1 MSETIDADK
10 QSIKHQVGSMYKS
23 VIAQEKLVT
32 HLRSLHYQDASDE
45 QIQDNTDLLEEVLTA
60 RKELVERIDYLEVA
74 YDYDWDA
81 AKVYLEMKEAN
92 PSSIVLK
99 AVTEAKKRKAAGKK
113 DGEDKKKK
121 REDSNNNSTSNS
133 SSNNSSGPSHRS
145 HGHGANNAWRSSAA
159 YAPQQSPYP
168 FYGWQ
173 GGNGAPQ
180 PYYGSYASY
189 APAAPYNRQAN
200 QFRPP
205 RPPGCFNCGKSSHG
219 FRRCP
224 NMAAPPPPPPPKP
237 PATNQ

>member
-1 MSETIDADK
+1 
-10 QSIKHQVGSMYKS
+10 MYKS

-32 HLRSLHYQDASDE
+32 HLRSLHYEDASDAQVQE
-45 QIQDNTDLLEEVLTA
+45 NADLLEEVLAA

-99 AVTEAKKRKAAGKK
+99 AVTEAKKRKAAGRKE
-113 DGEDKKKK
+113 GEDKKKK
-121 REDSNNNSTSNS
+121 REDSNNNNSS
-133 SSNNSSGPSHRS
+133 SSNNNGPPNRNNS
-145 HGHGANNAWRSSAA
+145 HGASNWRAGAA
-159 YAPQQSPYP
+159 YAPQQAQPY
-168 FYGWQ
+168 YGWP
-173 GGNGAPQ
+173 GNNVSQ

-189 APAAPYNRQAN
+189 APAAPYNRQAS

-205 RPPGCFNCGKSSHG
+205 RPAGCFSCGESNHG

-224 NMAAPPPPPPPKP
+224 NMGPPPPPPPPKQPAP
-237 PATNQ
+237 PNQ